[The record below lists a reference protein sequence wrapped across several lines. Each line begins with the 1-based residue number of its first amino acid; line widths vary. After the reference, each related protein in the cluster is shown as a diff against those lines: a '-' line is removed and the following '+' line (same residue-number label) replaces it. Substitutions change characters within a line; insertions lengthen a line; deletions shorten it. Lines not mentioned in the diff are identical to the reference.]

1 MTKNRR
7 YFIAA
12 LMILAIGVVF
22 YWQSHSSTPTTYR
35 ASADLIKHTYE
46 QDLFSLS
53 AYKKEH
59 YGLRM
64 FRQTQDPKYLPL
76 IRQNIADISI
86 KLNQLAS
93 DLSANKSLKIH
104 QSLKSYAEQRLNEYR
119 QSNGERSQRR
129 LLVTKD
135 KPEYFYLGLDLL
147 HYMVRI
153 DSYGLQHKDDALFR
167 QHLKAYPFQALFTD
181 QEMTKAWAAQ
191 LANQAYWLKQLQ
203 LGDYVGLFTQTLR
216 RTYPD
221 ENDSQLTTQQYENK
235 IYGMTHLIIADSGY
249 YQRRVNEQDHPWI
262 FKYFKQNID
271 SIIANTKQD
280 VISEVGISL
289 LLAGFDNDP
298 AVEKA
303 RKAIQHSINKQ
314 AGLVPSA
321 KGSTDYS
328 HGEHR
333 NLLAIL
339 LLDWHSPTSGPN
351 TTTTPDLFNT
361 LPYGLQKKP

>member
-1 MTKNRR
+1 MLKNRR
-7 YFIAA
+7 HFIGT
-12 LMILAIGVVF
+12 LIVLIIGVGF
-22 YWQSHSSTPTTYR
+22 YWQSQSHAPASYR
-35 ASADLIKHTYE
+35 SSADIIKHTYE
-46 QDLFSLS
+46 RDLFTLS

-76 IRQNIADISI
+76 VRQNIADISI

-93 DLSANKSLKIH
+93 DLTIN
-104 QSLKSYAEQRLNEYR
+104 QSLDKYAEQRLSEYR

-129 LLVTKD
+129 LQVTQD

-147 HYMVRI
+147 HYMARI
-153 DSYGLQHKDDALFR
+153 DGYGLQHKDDALFR
-167 QHLKAYPFQALFTD
+167 QQLKGYPFQALFTD

-203 LGDYVGLFTQTLR
+203 LGDYVELFTQTLQ

-221 ENDSQLTTQQYENK
+221 KDDRQLTTEQYENK

-249 YQRRVNEQDHPWI
+249 YQRQVNEQDHPWI
-262 FKYFKQNID
+262 FAYFKQNID
-271 SIIANTKQD
+271 DIIANTKQD

-289 LLAGFDNDP
+289 LLAGLDNDP

-303 RKAIQHSINKQ
+303 RQAIQHSIDKQ

-339 LLDWHSPTSGPN
+339 LLDWHTPTPGPN
-351 TTTTPDLFNT
+351 TTTTPDLFT
-361 LPYGLQKKP
+361 PLPYGLQKKP